1 MADAALRHRPEHL
14 GTADASRPHTA
25 FVLSD
30 GASLGALQVGMLE
43 ALLEDDI
50 VRDMLVGSDAAIY
63 GVRLLVDSRLEADIV
78 RYSPEAE
85 PIVLPAPNASV
96 CNQQCFE
103 YSTQLIADAR
113 VAARRALMRQGV
125 GRRVRVAE

>member
-1 MADAALRHRPEHL
+1 MAKAALPHRPEHL

-43 ALLEDDI
+43 ALYEHDI
-50 VRDMLVGSDAAIY
+50 VPDMLVGSDAAIY

-85 PIVLPAPNASV
+85 PIVLPAPNAVGVQPTS
-96 CNQQCFE
+96 FE
-103 YSTQLIADAR
+103 YSRQLIADAR
-113 VAARRALMRQGV
+113 VAARRALMRQGA
-125 GRRVRVAE
+125 GRHCAGR